1 MALKKRVVVVG
12 LGSIGRRHTRLL
24 LERDDVTV
32 EVIEPRP
39 EALASV
45 RKELGD
51 LPSHRSFEAMLETT
65 PDVVWIATPTPLH
78 AAQSI
83 AALNAGAHVFCEKPM
98 TDSLAEAIRVK
109 EVADRSTKKFDVGFY
124 LHFWPVMVALK
135 DLISRGVLGQVLH
148 AHARVGTYI
157 TLVNSASRYQ
167 AHQNGSLFWDYSHQ
181 PDLFYWLLG
190 KTPKVV
196 QVSAFQGGSLDLSS
210 NPNVAAVT
218 CEYESPLIST
228 IHLNYVQ
235 MPERDHYEIFGD
247 EAWAFIDWD
256 EAIMKIG
263 TRKNQ
268 NVETKEYPVVRDN
281 MFRAEHQAFFDTV
294 NGTRSPE
301 TSQADG
307 LVSTAICEAA
317 IESWKTRQR
326 VVLKI

>member
-1 MALKKRVVVVG
+1 MALKRRVVVAG

-24 LERDDVTV
+24 FERDDVSV
-32 EVIEPRP
+32 EVVEPRV

-83 AALNAGAHVFCEKPM
+83 SALNAGAHVFCEKPM
-98 TDSLAEAIRVK
+98 TDSLVEAIRVK
-109 EVADRSTKKFDVGFY
+109 ELADRSKKVFNVGFY

-167 AHQNGSLFWDYSHQ
+167 AHQSGSLFWDYSHQ

-190 KTPKVV
+190 KIPKAVHA
-196 QVSAFQGGSLDLSS
+196 SAFQGGALELSS
-210 NPNVAAVT
+210 NPNVAVVT

-228 IHLNYVQ
+228 VHLNYVQ
-235 MPERDHYEIFGD
+235 MPERDHYELCGD
-247 EAWAFIDWD
+247 EGWAFIDWD
-256 EAIMKIG
+256 EAIMTIG
-263 TRKNQ
+263 TRKNEH
-268 NVETKEYPVVRDN
+268 VETKEYPIERDDI
-281 MFRAEHQAFFDTV
+281 FRAEHRAFFDTL
-294 NGTRSPE
+294 NGARSSE
-301 TSQADG
+301 TSATDG

-326 VVLKI
+326 IALKI